1 MERISD
7 EQLRKLLGQFTVSSP
22 RNELVAETK
31 RLMRQEMAL
40 QAAPARKGQAGMV
53 LVMVALSLL
62 VCFNLFYVA
71 TVGTLLKLLLPSS
84 LEVYLNHSLFGI
96 SAAAAALVC
105 GMVITVFF
113 KTFQPRRALSLT

>member
-31 RLMRQEMAL
+31 RLMRQEIAF

-84 LEVYLNHSLFGI
+84 FEVYLNHSMLGV
-96 SAAAAALVC
+96 SVAAAAMVC
-105 GMVITVFF
+105 GMVIMVFL
-113 KTFQPRRALSLT
+113 KAFQPRRALSHT